1 MDFTPN
7 EAQRV
12 IVETARRFVA
22 DRVAPAAAQAE
33 RDERLDAS
41 VLQGLAELGLVGVNV
56 ASSLGGAEAGVV
68 AYALSIAE
76 VARGCASTAVTLA
89 VSNMV
94 AEVIAAF
101 GNDAQRS
108 HYVPRLCSG
117 GLVAGAFGLSEPDA
131 GSDPGAMRT
140 TATRDGDHYVIDGEK
155 QWISSGDIAGV
166 FVVWA
171 RTGNEG
177 TRGISAFLV
186 DAGTPGFSIGRRED
200 KHGLRAS
207 STVGLTFDRCRI
219 PARALLGDLGGGF
232 RIAMTAL
239 DGGRIGIAAQA
250 LGIAEA
256 AFTAGIEYAKQRQ
269 AFGHPIADFQAIQW
283 MLADSRTELDAAWL
297 LLLRAAS
304 RKEASLSFTREA
316 AMAKLFATEAAGRA
330 CDRALQIHGGFGY
343 TREYPVERYCR
354 DVRATRIYEGTSEIQ
369 RIVIARS
376 ELSGR

>member
-12 IVETARRFVA
+12 IAETARRFVTQH
-22 DRVAPAAAQAE
+22 VAPAAAQAE
-33 RDERLDAS
+33 RDERLDVS
-41 VLQGLAELGLVGVNV
+41 VLRGLADLGLVGVNV
-56 ASSLGGAEAGVV
+56 PSALGGADAGVV

-101 GNDAQRS
+101 GNDEQRTR
-108 HYVPRLCSG
+108 YVPRLCSG
-117 GLVAGAFGLSEPDA
+117 ELVAGAFGLSEPDA

-140 TATRDGDHYVIDGEK
+140 TATRDGDHYAIDGQK

-171 RTGNEG
+171 RTGGEG

-207 STVGLTFDRCRI
+207 STVGLTFDRCRV
-219 PARALLGDLGGGF
+219 PASALLGELGGGF

-256 AFTAGIEYAKQRQ
+256 AFAAGLEYAMQRQ

-297 LLLRAAS
+297 LLLRAAC
-304 RKEASLSFTREA
+304 RKEARVSFSREA

-376 ELSGR
+376 ELSAR